1 MKNRLRDIRDG
12 IAVGAV
18 IGGAIGTIFQG
29 LTFAIPGGREL
40 KIVRAT
46 AVIVPKVIRLSGTA
60 VGTLVGATVGAH
72 ISKDGRNEVKTKKK
86 SEANP
91 KSEER

>member
-12 IAVGAV
+12 IAVGSA
-18 IGGAIGTIFQG
+18 IGGAIGTILQG
-29 LTFAIPGGREL
+29 LTFAFPGGREL
-40 KIVRAT
+40 IIVRKT

-72 ISKDGRNEVKTKKK
+72 ISQDRRNEVKTKKK
-86 SEANP
+86 SEVNP
-91 KSEER
+91 KNEER